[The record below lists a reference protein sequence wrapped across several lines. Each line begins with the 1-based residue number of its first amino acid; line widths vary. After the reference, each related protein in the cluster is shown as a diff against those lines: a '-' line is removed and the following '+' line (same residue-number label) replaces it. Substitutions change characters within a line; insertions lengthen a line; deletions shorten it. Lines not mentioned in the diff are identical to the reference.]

1 MSEGRLSV
9 AEKTDGYQVPA
20 AIRVARIIKLLV
32 RETRGHRMV
41 EIARKL
47 DMNRSTCHNTLR
59 TLRDEGVVHYDR
71 QAKLYGI
78 GLPLITS
85 LDRLSQVDWGI
96 YPVLSKLQELSDR
109 LSMTIILGDASGLK
123 SIRLLSRT
131 YPKNSMALNVS
142 DFESVPLLS
151 GSMGRVVA
159 AWGGLSE
166 SVLKSAFIESGHER
180 FLSFE
185 DFMDDVVRA
194 KESGWAI
201 DNGTW
206 QRGIWGM
213 ATPIPDAA
221 GKVEHILCVTCAAGA
236 VPSGRLG
243 EIGRTL
249 VQMATHIADRAS

>member
-1 MSEGRLSV
+1 M
-9 AEKTDGYQVPA
+9 AEKSDGYQVPA
-20 AIRVARIIKLLV
+20 AIRVARIIKLLA

-59 TLRDEGVVHYDR
+59 TLRDEGVVHYDK
-71 QAKLYGI
+71 QLKLYGI

-85 LDRLSQVDWGI
+85 LDRLSQVDWGL
-96 YPVLSKLQELSDR
+96 YPVLSKLQELSNR

-159 AWGGLSE
+159 AWGGLPE
-166 SVLKSAFIESGHER
+166 HVLKAAFEESGHES
-180 FLSFE
+180 FLSFA
-185 DFMDDVVRA
+185 DFMEDTARA
-194 KESGWAI
+194 KACGWAI
-201 DNGTW
+201 DDGTW

-213 ATPIPDAA
+213 AAPIPDAG
-221 GKVEHILCVTCAAGA
+221 GKVEHILCLTCASGA
-236 VPSGRLG
+236 VPPDRLA
-243 EIGRTL
+243 EIGRALIQT
-249 VQMATHIADRAS
+249 ANHIADRAS